1 MSKRIYVGLQ
11 DPRKLAAVAR
21 KTGISQ
27 DLLKKAAAGQIEL
40 SPSDLKKVSEALRA
54 TARPRPD

>member
-21 KTGISQ
+21 KTGISTE
-27 DLLKKAAAGQIEL
+27 LLKQAAQGRAKL
-40 SPSDLKKVSEALRA
+40 SDADQKKVAEALKA
-54 TARPRPD
+54 L